1 MARPLIAI
9 VGSADPHRVDYDPPL
24 QHSQVIPDAAEQLGK
39 ELAAASCRMV
49 VYSSNPTFIEASV
62 VRGYVQSG
70 KAGAQSIE
78 VRYPQKNDDGNL
90 PFPEE
95 TEKPD
100 VFDFRLDPNPNWEVS
115 FYTSLHDVDG
125 IVLLGGA
132 RSAFV
137 TGVLAQIFG
146 IPLVT
151 IATFGG
157 SAQAVWALA
166 GNRLASE
173 EERNL
178 MARRSWHTDSAAKL
192 VKSLADQAKRRS
204 EQIAQAAREQQKKR
218 GEDQK
223 RAIIAGGL
231 FLGAV
236 GLMAAGMFLPRSQA
250 LTFGATFFLI
260 PLLSGATGALVRTIL
275 NQREQPSISREDDS
289 TVISMVLGMIA
300 GLASALL
307 FALAQWASNPPSRD
321 FTKGV
326 PEGLSNLLPFL
337 LIIGLTGGLTL
348 ELVYRKLQETK
359 ISSTRPIETSGMT
372 DV

>member
-1 MARPLIAI
+1 MAELLISI
-9 VGSADPHRVDYDPPL
+9 VGSADSNRKDYNPPL
-24 QHSQVIPDAAEQLGK
+24 QQLDLIPIAAEQLGK
-39 ELAAASCRMV
+39 ELAEANCRIV
-49 VYSSNPTFIEASV
+49 VYSSNPTFIEAAV
-62 VRGYVQSG
+62 VRGYVSSG
-70 KAGAQSIE
+70 KAGSRSIE
-78 VRYPQKNDDGNL
+78 VRYPQKNDDGNV

-95 TEKPD
+95 TKRPD
-100 VFDFRLDPNPNWEVS
+100 IFDFRLDPNPNWEVS
-115 FYTSLHDVDG
+115 FYTSLHEGDG
-125 IVLLGGA
+125 ILLLGGA

-146 IPLVT
+146 LPLAT

-166 GNRLASE
+166 GNRLATDE
-173 EERNL
+173 DRNL
-178 MARRSWHTDSAAKL
+178 MARRTWHADSAAKI
-192 VKSLADQAKRRS
+192 VRSLTEQAKRRT
-204 EQIAQAAREQQKKR
+204 ERTAHAAREHQRKR
-218 GEDQK
+218 SESQK
-223 RAIIAGGL
+223 RAVIAGGL
-231 FLGAV
+231 FLFAV
-236 GLMAAGMFLPRSQA
+236 ALMATGMFLPRSQA

-260 PLLSGATGALVRTIL
+260 PLLSGAAGAVVRTIL
-275 NQREQPSISREDDS
+275 NERQGATSREDDS
-289 TVISMVLGMIA
+289 TVIAVVLGMIA

-359 ISSTRPIETSGMT
+359 APGTHPIETGG
-372 DV
+372 

>member
-1 MARPLIAI
+1 MAESLIAI
-9 VGSADPHRVDYDPPL
+9 VGSADPHREDYNPPL
-24 QHSQVIPDAAEQLGK
+24 QQLDVIPGAAEQLGK
-39 ELAAASCRMV
+39 ELAEANCRIV

-62 VRGYVQSG
+62 VRGYVRSG
-70 KAGAQSIE
+70 KAAARSIE

-100 VFDFRLDPNPNWEVS
+100 IFDFRLDPNPNWEVS

-125 IVLLGGA
+125 IILLGGA

-157 SAQAVWALA
+157 SAQAVWTLA
-166 GNRLASE
+166 GNRFASE

-178 MARRSWHTDSAAKL
+178 MARRSWHADSAAKL
-192 VKSLADQAKRRS
+192 VKSLSDQAKRRAD
-204 EQIAQAAREQQKKR
+204 QIAQAAREQQRRR
-218 GEDQK
+218 GEGQK

-231 FLGAV
+231 FLVAV
-236 GLMAAGMFLPRSQA
+236 ALMATGMFLPRSQA

-260 PLLSGATGALVRTIL
+260 PLLSGAAGALVRTIL
-275 NQREQPSISREDDS
+275 NQRQGSISREDDS
-289 TVISMVLGMIA
+289 PVISIVLGMIA

-307 FALAQWASNPPSRD
+307 FALAQWAINPPSRD

-348 ELVYRKLQETK
+348 ELVYRKLQEAK
-359 ISSTRPIETSGMT
+359 ISSTHPIETGGLEGR
-372 DV
+372 